1 MSLGGLSPR
10 RSRFCREASS
20 ILEELGFLLNM
31 QKSTLAPTNSLSW
44 LGIVRNS
51 ETGAVR
57 VPETFAQGIAA
68 MARDMLYRGQSSHRR
83 FETLLGKIAF
93 ASQFSTEARLR
104 SHEFANPQL
113 IASEIGTRF
122 KSSFPRNSIAPYA
135 PGSILAS

>member
-1 MSLGGLSPR
+1 MG
-10 RSRFCREASS
+10 
-20 ILEELGFLLNM
+20 
-31 QKSTLAPTNSLSW
+31 
-44 LGIVRNS
+44 
-51 ETGAVR
+51 
-57 VPETFAQGIAA
+57 
-68 MARDMLYRGQSSHRR
+68 RDMLYRGQSSHRR

-135 PGSILAS
+135 PGSILASCFPLSNVTANSRHVVLAGRFVDRLGLDHLHRSPFFGLWSTE